1 MSILVYRDKT
11 VAAAAAATLLAAQII
26 EKPMSALGLDY
37 AEDLVP
43 VYRALAR
50 MTADGLLDWS
60 DAAAFALSE
69 HVRAD
74 AERTIASQMGP
85 LLYER
90 VNLKAE
96 RRFAPSAEA
105 MDWSVACNDY
115 EDAILRAG
123 GMDMAFVSIGSDGS
137 IARNLGAQEL
147 APVTHVER
155 TEEGRVVTI
164 GMSTVMSA
172 RKIVALLVGAEKAD
186 LAERIFNGP
195 VTPQLPA
202 TYLLMH
208 ANAVFLLD
216 EDAAARI

>member
-60 DAAAFALSE
+60 DATVFALSE

-155 TEEGRVVTI
+155 TEEGRVVTV